1 MKIST
6 DTIVIM
12 LLRATSSAQVFDT
25 EHIKDLNT
33 AFDLKAD
40 HCRATCSLADFPD
53 TQGEYQM

>member
-1 MKIST
+1 
-6 DTIVIM
+6 M
-12 LLRATSSAQVFDT
+12 LLRASSFAQVFDT
-25 EHIKDLNT
+25 EHIKDLKLNT

>member
-1 MKIST
+1 
-6 DTIVIM
+6 M

-40 HCRATCSLADFPD
+40 HCRATCPLADFPD